1 LKKRGVRYFFRGTFA
16 PLLRASESPIA
27 MACLRLFTVL
37 PERPL
42 FNVPRFRRRIALLT
56 HFPADFPY
64 LRFPFL
70 RAMLPPG

>member
-1 LKKRGVRYFFRGTFA
+1 
-16 PLLRASESPIA
+16 